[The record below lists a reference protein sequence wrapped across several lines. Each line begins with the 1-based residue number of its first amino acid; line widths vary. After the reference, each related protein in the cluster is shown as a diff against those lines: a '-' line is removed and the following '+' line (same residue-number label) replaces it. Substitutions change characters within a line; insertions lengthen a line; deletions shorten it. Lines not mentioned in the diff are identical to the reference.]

1 MTLWKNYELLLRYAY
16 LSTVHYI
23 TVFLKARTYTL
34 YITTILKYIMLYSFY
49 LLNLPMMMSWLN
61 YYFFTFST
69 HHQPVAV
76 NLVHLT
82 IIISA
87 LVCFLYYQLQYC
99 LHRILE
105 FFLSS
110 DLANVGKWKLFV
122 KKLFVFGVA
131 DTKRFIFKVILFSW
145 PSQYL
150 KNKRSAYECICDFPL
165 QDCHCLYLL
174 FKIWPR
180 GCLTSIQSDQQI

>member
-1 MTLWKNYELLLRYAY
+1 M
-16 LSTVHYI
+16 I
-23 TVFLKARTYTL
+23 
-34 YITTILKYIMLYSFY
+34 
-49 LLNLPMMMSWLN
+49 MSWLK
-61 YYFFTFST
+61 YDFFAFIT
-69 HHQPVAV
+69 HHQPAAV
-76 NLVHLT
+76 NMVHL
-82 IIISA
+82 IIIITA

-99 LHRILE
+99 LYRILDFF

-122 KKLFVFGVA
+122 KKFFFFFFGVA

-165 QDCHCLYLL
+165 YDCHCLYLL
-174 FKIWPR
+174 WKIWPR
-180 GCLTSIQSDQQI
+180 GCLTSIWSDRQLQAAFQRAAGLKSVRQ